1 MKVAIILF
9 NRRGGMVHYTS
20 QLSNALAKNI
30 SVTALA
36 SSKTR
41 KYFSDEVNFI
51 NLSLPPNHLHPKMLI
66 LSFFKIRRKVIKE
79 GWISGE

>member
-1 MKVAIILF
+1 
-9 NRRGGMVHYTS
+9 MVHYTS